1 MTLRVALFAALVLTL
16 VAGTVE
22 AQGGGGL
29 RNRPGALRP
38 GRRLEQ
44 PSADAP
50 AARRQMLEQ
59 QIRRGLWRVA
69 KQRIGFSD
77 EQMLQLER
85 TSQRF
90 DVRRRQLA
98 QEEKTQRVTLRRE
111 ILADSSANQTAIAS
125 SLDRLHDL
133 QRQRLDMQ
141 TDEQKEFATFMTPL
155 QRAKF
160 LALQEQVRKRLQELV
175 RARPDSVKSALPES
189 P

>member
-1 MTLRVALFAALVLTL
+1 MMSRLLLVVALALPM
-16 VAGTVE
+16 VASTAE
-22 AQGGGGL
+22 AQGVL
-29 RNRPGALRP
+29 QNRPGALRP
-38 GRRLEQ
+38 GRRLQQQ
-44 PSADAP
+44 PPADTP
-50 AARRQMLEQ
+50 AGRRQQLEQ

-69 KQRIGFSD
+69 KERIGFND

-90 DVRRRQLA
+90 DVRRRELA
-98 QEEKTQRVTLRRE
+98 QQEKAQRVALRAQ
-111 ILADSSANQTAIAS
+111 ILADSSANQTEIAAA
-125 SLDRLHDL
+125 LDKLHEL

-141 TDEQKEFATFMTPL
+141 ADEQKEFATFMTPL

-175 RARPDSVKSALPES
+175 RARADSSAAQLQS